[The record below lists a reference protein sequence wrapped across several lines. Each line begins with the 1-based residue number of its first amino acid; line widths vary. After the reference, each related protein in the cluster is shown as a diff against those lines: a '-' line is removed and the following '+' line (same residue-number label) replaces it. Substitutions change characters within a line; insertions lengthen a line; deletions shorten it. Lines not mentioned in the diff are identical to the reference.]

1 MNSRLYTGQVQKLR
15 VDINE
20 LGLLDLK
27 EVMVTVLTES
37 QFKQVKRYHKI
48 VNDNGTAIL
57 LIRENGKLKARGKSE
72 WSKFW
77 AKFWDEDFDKK
88 K

>member
-1 MNSRLYTGQVQKLR
+1 
-15 VDINE
+15 
-20 LGLLDLK
+20 
-27 EVMVTVLTES
+27 MVTVLTES